1 MKRKLVAFWKDES
14 GVTVV
19 LGALLMFVVV
29 VSMYSM
35 VQAYQVP
42 IWNAEVE
49 WEHFDTVND
58 DMMALKSD
66 IEDAA
71 LLKAPKSSKIQ
82 MGMRYPN
89 RMFLFNPGP
98 GVPGALTS
106 ESVNVTVQYTLD
118 VPGNPTFTRTYDSN
132 RIAYQAWGIVDSPR
146 LIYEHGLIIRDFGDA
161 ALSTTEQP
169 LVEGDEIYIP
179 LLMGG
184 PLSLSSM
191 ETETV
196 TLRPLTETF
205 SSAKVK
211 SAQITLATDYPQV
224 WEEVLTGVASA
235 DTSVTIDHDAK
246 VVVIGSTAIRQIIF
260 PSGNITTDALYA
272 GMIKFST
279 KFVPGAFTSIDIT
292 KDYPTIVDIVI
303 SSVGS
308 GAAKKTHSTITTTV
322 RNATA
327 PFDIYADLTHLI
339 GDPESYQVLPDDS
352 SPDSISATSW
362 DLPNENTVSWTN
374 IEHPEYKAGDA
385 VLVSF
390 WVYNTEE
397 FMQYYTVRVFT
408 RASASEWN

>member
-224 WEEVLTGVASA
+224 WEDALAGVATA
-235 DTSVTIDHDAK
+235 DTTVTVNQTAK
-246 VVVIGSTAIRQIIF
+246 TVVIASTATRQIIF

-272 GMIKFST
+272 GMINLST
-279 KFVPGAFTSIDIT
+279 KFVPGAFSSIDIT
-292 KDYPTIVDIVI
+292 KNYPTIVDIAI
-303 SSVGS
+303 SSTGS
-308 GAAKKTHSTITTTV
+308 GPYRETHSTITATV

-327 PFDIYADLTHLI
+327 PFDIHADLTHLT
-339 GDPESYQVLPDDS
+339 GDPEDFLVYPDTS
-352 SPDSISATSW
+352 SPDSITATSW
-362 DLPNENTVSWTN
+362 DIPNTNTVSWTN
-374 IEHPEYKAGDA
+374 IEHPGYGSGEAI
-385 VLVSF
+385 LVTF

-397 FMQYYTVRVFT
+397 FMQYFTIRVFT
-408 RASASEWN
+408 RQSNKEWY